1 MTAPAS
7 ALACGVAFSS
17 LVQDFFCQRL
27 IAQRN
32 ASLQT
37 VASYRDT
44 FRLLLRYAEA
54 RLGKPPTS
62 LTLDELDSSLVLGF
76 LNHLEK
82 ERGNSVRT
90 RNARLAAIRS
100 FLHYAALQEPAS
112 LPTIERALAI
122 PIKRYDKPLLGF
134 LSREEMEAVINAPDS
149 STWTGH
155 RDQVMLATFYNTG
168 ARVSE
173 VLTLRLSDAQ
183 LDRSPSLRI
192 QGKGRKQRSVPLWK
206 ATVTKLKNWMARIAP
221 SPDAPLFPNR
231 DGKPLSRDGVEK
243 RLRLAVDVAAQH
255 CPSLRGRRV
264 SPHTIRHTTA
274 MHLLQSG
281 VDITVIALWLGHE
294 SPATT
299 HLYLEADLT
308 MKERALQRLQPPSGK
323 PLRFRPTDR
332 LLAFLEGL

>member
-1 MTAPAS
+1 MSAPAP
-7 ALACGVAFSS
+7 ALPCGFTFPS
-17 LVQDFFCQRL
+17 LVQGFFCQRL

-32 ASLQT
+32 ASPQT

-44 FRLLLRYAEA
+44 LRLLLRYAEG
-54 RLGKPPTS
+54 RLGKRPTS
-62 LTLDELDSSLVLGF
+62 LSLADLDASFVLDF
-76 LNHLEK
+76 LDHLEK
-82 ERGNSVRT
+82 ERGNSIRT

-112 LPTIERALAI
+112 LPTIERVLAI
-122 PIKRYDKPLLGF
+122 PIKRFDKPLLGF
-134 LSREEMEAVINAPDS
+134 LTREEMEAVINAPDS
-149 STWTGH
+149 STWTGL

-173 VLTLRLSDAQ
+173 ILTLRISDAQ
-183 LDRSPSLRI
+183 LDRSPSLRM
-192 QGKGRKQRSVPLWK
+192 QGKGRKQRSVPLWRS
-206 ATVTKLKNWMARIAP
+206 TVNKLKDWMARVAP
-221 SPDAPLFPNR
+221 SPDGPLFPNR

-243 RLRLAVDVAAQH
+243 RLRLAVEVAAQRS
-255 CPSLRGRRV
+255 PTLRGRRV

-294 SPATT
+294 SPVTT

-308 MKERALQRLQPPSGK
+308 MKEQALKRLQQPSGK
-323 PLRFRPTDR
+323 PLRYRPTDR